1 MIFPNNIVDLTLF
14 CVTQLDDC
22 VLCKIYSTNNRK
34 SSEQNED
41 HLEVVSDINPTTQL
55 PDIDPTTQLPQV
67 LNTDIISL
75 GLSLQGREA
84 IINDLCKLEEEQ
96 LKEQN
101 PPGFRF
107 DPTDRELVKYYL
119 KPRVLNKPLPEL
131 SFMEVDLY
139 NQNPDT
145 FAGSYSLK
153 IPFFFLVFC

>member
-1 MIFPNNIVDLTLF
+1 M
-14 CVTQLDDC
+14 CTQLDDC

-41 HLEVVSDINPTTQL
+41 HPEVVSDIN
-55 PDIDPTTQLPQV
+55 PTTQLPQV

-84 IINDLCKLEEEQ
+84 IINDLCKLEEGQ